1 MRYRVTNLTR
11 NTVLADRAERA
22 DSFLRRFQGLMGVTA
37 LPLGEG
43 LQIEPCTS
51 IHTFF
56 MRIPID
62 ALFLD
67 RQLRVVDVCHALPPW
82 RTSRVYF
89 GARSVLELP
98 AGTAAASGTQP
109 GDTLAFAPSDDPGR

>member
-11 NTVLADRAERA
+11 NTLLASQAAKAETFV
-22 DSFLRRFQGLMGVTA
+22 SRFKGLMGVPE

-51 IHTFF
+51 VHTFF
-56 MRIPID
+56 MKIPID
-62 ALFLD
+62 VLFLD
-67 RQLRVVDVCHALPPW
+67 ASLQVVDICHAMPAW
-82 RTSRVYF
+82 RVSKVYF

-98 AGTAAASGTQP
+98 AGTAQASGTVA
-109 GDTLAFAPSDDPGR
+109 GDRLAMVANG